1 MTTEVVEIEEEA
13 SAEVD
18 AEMDLVE
25 MLADVGGVLAELEK
39 ESNDE

>member
-1 MTTEVVEIEEEA
+1 TAESDLVEDDA
-13 SAEVD
+13 SSEVD
-18 AEMDLVE
+18 ADNELVE